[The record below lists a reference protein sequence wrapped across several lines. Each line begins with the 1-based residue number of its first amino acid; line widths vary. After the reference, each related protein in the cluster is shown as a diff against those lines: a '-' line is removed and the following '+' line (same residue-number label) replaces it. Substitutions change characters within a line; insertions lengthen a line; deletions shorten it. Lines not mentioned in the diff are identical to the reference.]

1 MKSRETKI
9 NRVIVGRVYPNED
22 LIESLISIVKKHDI
36 KGGLI
41 NIIGAFKK
49 VTIGYYDLEK
59 KDYNL
64 INIEE
69 DLELVSCIGNI
80 AWKDGEPV
88 IYLHISVGKGDYSII
103 GGHLSQPSIV
113 SITAEIFIFEVL
125 DTIERKLDTK
135 YNLWLLNL

>member
-1 MKSRETKI
+1 LKSKETNI
-9 NRVIVGRVYPNED
+9 SRIIVGRVYPDED
-22 LIESLISIVKKHDI
+22 LIDSIISIVKKHDI

-49 VTIGYYDLEK
+49 VTIGYYDIEK

-64 INIEE
+64 ITIDM

-80 AWKDGEPV
+80 AWKEGEPLV
-88 IYLHISVGKGDYSII
+88 HLHISVGKSDYSII

-113 SITAEIFIFEVL
+113 SITAEVYILEVA
-125 DTIERKLDTK
+125 DQINRVIDNPF
-135 YNLWLLNL
+135 NLSLLNL